1 MACETE
7 QQSIP
12 MMEITEPINEEER
25 RISVETEFYDEES
38 RKLLKRMAQQDA
50 LRQLEQR
57 KTQALAS
64 AHRMSFLR

>member
-12 MMEITEPINEEER
+12 MMEITESINEEER
-25 RISVETEFYDEES
+25 KISVETEFYDEES
-38 RKLLKRMAQQDA
+38 RKLRKHMAQQEA
-50 LRQLEQR
+50 LRKLEQT

-64 AHRMSFLR
+64 VHRLSFLR